1 MQEIANHHAPLA
13 MKFTVLKSKLVE
25 AVGHVMKAVSSRTT
39 IPILTGIKITAG
51 LDGITLTGSDSD
63 VAIKSFIPL
72 EEDGNENAKIEAA
85 GNIVLQSRVFSELVR
100 KLPDDQVDIEVDSR
114 LIAKIT
120 SGSSEFN
127 LNGLDPEEYPT
138 LPVISE
144 ENVVNVKKDLLKHV
158 IRQTIFAVSTSETR
172 PVLTGVRWNIQNG
185 KLDCVATDSH
195 RLAQR
200 TIPIED
206 GTGADYHNII
216 VPGKSL
222 NELSKILDDNSD
234 ETVSMVIT
242 SNQILFKTN
251 NLQFFSRL
259 LDGNYPATE
268 RLIPNESKTDI
279 TLSTK
284 DLLHAIER
292 ASLLAKEERNNVV
305 KLRTEKEQIEISS
318 QSPELGRV
326 FENLIADQV
335 EGEELRIS
343 FSAKFM
349 MDALSR
355 IDAQNIKISFT
366 GAMRPFIIRP
376 IGDEG
381 ILMLILPVRT
391 F

>member
-1 MQEIANHHAPLA
+1 MQEIANHHTPLA
-13 MKFTVLKSKLVE
+13 MKFTVTKPKLVE
-25 AVGHVMKAVSSRTT
+25 AVNHVMKAVSSRTT

-100 KLPDDQVDIEVDSR
+100 KLPDNQVDIEVDSR
-114 LIAKIT
+114 LIARIT

-127 LNGLDPEEYPT
+127 LNGLDPEEYPS

-158 IRQTIFAVSTSETR
+158 IRQTIFAVSASETR

-200 TIPIED
+200 VIPIED
-206 GTGADYHNII
+206 GEGADYHNIV

-234 ETVSMVIT
+234 DTISIVIT
-242 SNQILFKTN
+242 ANQILFKTN

-259 LDGNYPATE
+259 LDGNYPDTD
-268 RLIPNESKTDI
+268 RLIPTESKTDV
-279 TLSTK
+279 TVSTK

-305 KLRTEKEQIEISS
+305 KLRTEQEQIEISS
-318 QSPELGRV
+318 QSLELGRV
-326 FENLIADQV
+326 FENLTADRI

-355 IDAQNIKISFT
+355 IDAQNVKISFT
-366 GAMRPFIIRP
+366 GAMRPFIIHP
-376 IGDEG
+376 VGDEG